1 MEVGRGQRQ
10 FDLSLLKSSKVNFV
24 VGQDTFK
31 IFKAKEIIQVSIY
44 IGIKL
49 RAIEHKCWDRDSF
62 RAFFFI
68 SATWSSVPTQQTS
81 LGSLNIPGSRGT
93 KGDRRYTSILQS

>member
-62 RAFFFI
+62 RAFFFYQRYLVV
-68 SATWSSVPTQQTS
+68 SANST
-81 LGSLNIPGSRGT
+81 NIFGFL
-93 KGDRRYTSILQS
+93 KYTR

>member
-31 IFKAKEIIQVSIY
+31 IFKAKEII
-44 IGIKL
+44 
-49 RAIEHKCWDRDSF
+49 
-62 RAFFFI
+62 
-68 SATWSSVPTQQTS
+68 
-81 LGSLNIPGSRGT
+81 
-93 KGDRRYTSILQS
+93 

>member
-62 RAFFFI
+62 RAFFL
-68 SATWSSVPTQQTS
+68 SVL
-81 LGSLNIPGSRGT
+81 LGRQCQLNKHLWVP
-93 KGDRRYTSILQS
+93 